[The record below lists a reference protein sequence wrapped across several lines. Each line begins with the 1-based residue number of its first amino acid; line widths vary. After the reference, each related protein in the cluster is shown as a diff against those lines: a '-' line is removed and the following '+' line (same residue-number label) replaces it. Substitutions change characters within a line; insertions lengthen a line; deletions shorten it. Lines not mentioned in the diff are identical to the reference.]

1 MTFEQ
6 AALQIGGGALIG
18 YVTGWG
24 LKKILRI
31 VVKLIAIA
39 LAAFFSA
46 LLYLEVQKIVTVN
59 WKEIENQTSNAM
71 SSIANATVNSAP
83 NSVGLNQV
91 MDTLGILFA
100 GPMGLAFVA
109 GFMKG

>member
-6 AALQIGGGALIG
+6 AAFQIGGGALIG

-24 LKKILRI
+24 LKKILNI
-31 VVKLIAIA
+31 IAKLIAIG

-59 WKEIENQTSNAM
+59 WKEIENQTSNTI
-71 SSIANATVNSAP
+71 SSIANATVNSGP
-83 NSVGLNQV
+83 NNDGLNQV
-91 MDTLGILFA
+91 IDTLGISFA

>member
-1 MTFEQ
+1 MSFEQ
-6 AALQIGGGALIG
+6 AAFQIGGGALVG

-24 LKKILRI
+24 LKKILKI
-31 VVKLIAIA
+31 VAKIVAIA

-59 WKEIENQTSNAM
+59 WKEIENQTSNALG
-71 SSIANATVNSAP
+71 SIANTTVQDGPGNY
-83 NSVGLNQV
+83 GLNQV
-91 MDTLGILFA
+91 VDTLGMSFA
-100 GPMGLAFVA
+100 GPMGIAFMA